1 MRASHVS
8 QIVSEGV
15 FDNRFTIAGKK
26 CGDGHRILMALPLPC
41 CGSDSLFL
49 KDAVEIAKVL
59 QQHQQQCLKAP
70 CIYFLGCVS
79 TLGWK

>member
-1 MRASHVS
+1 MS

-26 CGDGHRILMALPLPC
+26 CGDGHGILMALPLLC

-49 KDAVEIAKVL
+49 KDAVEIAEVL
-59 QQHQQQCLKAP
+59 QQQQQQCLRAP
-70 CIYFLGCVS
+70 CIYFPGCVT
-79 TLGWK
+79 TLVWK